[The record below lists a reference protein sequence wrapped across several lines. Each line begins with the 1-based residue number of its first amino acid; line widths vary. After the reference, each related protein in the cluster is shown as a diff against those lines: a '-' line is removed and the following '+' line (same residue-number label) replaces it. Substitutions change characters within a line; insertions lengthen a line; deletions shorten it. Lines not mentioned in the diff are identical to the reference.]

1 MVDRG
6 KVGGTFLPG
15 LSSESQWANV
25 RPRPK
30 QGYPVDTCTQSMIT
44 VVMHNGSH
52 ARSWFEGMLKATDA
66 AYHKTH
72 SKPYTRPTYPIS
84 RRTLQGIGTARA
96 SSIST
101 SEGADDTGLDNTN
114 PRFENIHGAYTSGN
128 LRLRTDWLARTQVSS
143 SRNIGASH
151 KQSLYLYFTAE
162 VLAWSRAAS
171 SKRRREDE
179 LICSTVNAVHRRMEV
194 HRSRSSKRLQ
204 RRFEEITLGPFVAF
218 RHGVVLSLHTQF
230 GYFTEIRVEMSDML
244 MKICFI
250 GFKREEERLQCVDTQ
265 VAGNPEG
272 SEKPNKKVW
281 KQSLTPCL
289 FSVIPVSACARENS
303 QYLVER
309 IKRAN

>member
-1 MVDRG
+1 MRSIVEWKSIDL
-6 KVGGTFLPG
+6 VA
-15 LSSESQWANV
+15 QNV
-25 RPRPK
+25 YRDVLRK
-30 QGYPVDTCTQSMIT
+30 SVSLIL
-44 VVMHNGSH
+44 
-52 ARSWFEGMLKATDA
+52 MLD
-66 AYHKTH
+66 
-72 SKPYTRPTYPIS
+72 
-84 RRTLQGIGTARA
+84 Q
-96 SSIST
+96 
-101 SEGADDTGLDNTN
+101 
-114 PRFENIHGAYTSGN
+114 
-128 LRLRTDWLARTQVSS
+128 Q
-143 SRNIGASH
+143 
-151 KQSLYLYFTAE
+151 
-162 VLAWSRAAS
+162 
-171 SKRRREDE
+171 
-179 LICSTVNAVHRRMEV
+179 
-194 HRSRSSKRLQ
+194 
-204 RRFEEITLGPFVAF
+204 ITLGPFVAF